1 MIPIDNTQESFVQLW
16 LRLERTRRLLLLQH
30 RRFCIRNVLKVW
42 LGHRATDDFVWEV
55 CLRCGQEG
63 WNELPSPLLS
73 PRPHREMLRALTSA
87 TLGISSCRV
96 SLSALDT
103 AYSLA
108 FPNCTPLSVNKKKR
122 KK

>member
-1 MIPIDNTQESFVQLW
+1 MTPIDNTQESFVRLW

-42 LGHRATDDFVWEV
+42 LGHRATDDFIWEV

-73 PRPHREMLRALTSA
+73 PRPHREMLRALTSV
-87 TLGISSCRV
+87 TLHIGMRKVNLHAIDR
-96 SLSALDT
+96 
-103 AYSLA
+103 AYSIA
-108 FPNCTPLSVNKKKR
+108 FPQATPINVNKKK
-122 KK
+122 